1 MEPVPN
7 FQCPRCGKMSVMKGY
22 FDVLIGASFSAPPNV
37 PYCRYKCLSCG
48 CIFG

>member
-1 MEPVPN
+1 
-7 FQCPRCGKMSVMKGY
+7 
-22 FDVLIGASFSAPPNV
+22 LIGASFSAPPPPNV